1 MISINQCARLLPAL
15 LVLSGTTACVTT
27 TDAPQSAPL
36 SPSETLASPSRWS
49 AEDGPVVMLMG
60 IHNYE
65 QGEFDKAEDFL
76 RTALTLGLPDQ
87 RDWARA
93 SKYLAF
99 ILCTSERQDD
109 CASVFRSI
117 LERDP
122 AFSLSRSEAGH
133 PMWGP
138 VFSEIKRE
146 MGRRR

>member
-1 MISINQCARLLPAL
+1 MISINRSARLLLAL
-15 LVLSGTTACVTT
+15 LVLSGATACVTT
-27 TDAPQSAPL
+27 TPQTAPHTPA
-36 SPSETLASPSRWS
+36 ETLAAPSRWS

-99 ILCTSERQDD
+99 IRLPVSARTIAPVCFA
-109 CASVFRSI
+109 ASWSAIRRFR
-117 LERDP
+117 
-122 AFSLSRSEAGH
+122 
-133 PMWGP
+133 
-138 VFSEIKRE
+138 
-146 MGRRR
+146 

>member
-1 MISINQCARLLPAL
+1 MISINRSARLLLAL
-15 LVLSGTTACVTT
+15 LVLSGATACVTT
-27 TDAPQSAPL
+27 TPQTAPHTPA
-36 SPSETLASPSRWS
+36 ETLAAPSRWS